1 MYQIIQGSI
10 LRTDNTK
17 KLPSENNSSLLGAHL
32 AHVHSFKYSD
42 ASKPETIYIMAF
54 TQIHISSFAFPFPSF
69 PLSWRN
75 PLIGLNVVLVL
86 DRPLPGSLI
95 ADRDGFMCS
104 CEGFWERWGEAS
116 FSQCLRWMKAEGV
129 SL

>member
-42 ASKPETIYIMAF
+42 ASKPETTYTMDF
-54 TQIHISSFAFPFPSF
+54 TQIPISCFSISFISSF
-69 PLSWRN
+69 LEE

-86 DRPLPGSLI
+86 DGPLPGSLI

-104 CEGFWERWGEAS
+104 CEGSWERWGEAS
-116 FSQCLRWMKAEGV
+116 LSQCLRWMKAEGV

>member
-42 ASKPETIYIMAF
+42 ASKPETTYIMDF
-54 TQIHISSFAFPFPSF
+54 TQIPISCFSISFISSFLEE
-69 PLSWRN
+69 PLDWAKCGFGVRQA
-75 PLIGLNVVLVL
+75 P
-86 DRPLPGSLI
+86 PGVTHS
-95 ADRDGFMCS
+95 
-104 CEGFWERWGEAS
+104 
-116 FSQCLRWMKAEGV
+116 
-129 SL
+129 